1 MADCCYLTSN
11 FYISDDLGCIISVS
25 VSTSTETM
33 KIGDCIIAGPS
44 IGTVSLSGY
53 ATDAYHVGCPGRA
66 GVQIPWVRKYDC
78 DNDIVYF
85 IFSGEG
91 KSYVAGNVGNL
102 ATLNTTAC
110 TQTSINAAS
119 SAGPTLYTH
128 MEQEEGY
135 GLDYTNGGGPIS
147 FNTVDSDSLV
157 FDANKVGA
165 PYEDCRLQSFSL
177 ECTPGQIPVATYSY
191 VFAATCIT

>member
-25 VSTSTETM
+25 VSTSTETS
-33 KIGDCIIAGPS
+33 KVGDCVIIGPT

-53 ATDAYHVGCPGRA
+53 ATDKYHTGCPGQA
-66 GVQIPWVRKYDC
+66 GVQLSWVRKYDC

-91 KSYVAGNVGNL
+91 KSQIAGDIGGL
-102 ATLNTTAC
+102 ATLNTKVC
-110 TQTSINAAS
+110 TQTSISAS
-119 SAGPTLYTH
+119 SSSGPALYTH

-135 GLDYTNGGGPIS
+135 GLDYTKGGGPIS
-147 FNTVDSDSLV
+147 FNTANSDSLI

-165 PYEDCRLQSFSL
+165 PYENCFLQNFSL
-177 ECTPGQIPVATYSY
+177 ECTPGQVPVASYSY
-191 VFAATCIT
+191 VFSVSNS

>member
-1 MADCCYLTSN
+1 MADCCYLTNN
-11 FYISDDLGCIISVS
+11 FYISDDLGCIVSVS
-25 VSTSTETM
+25 VSTSTETSRV
-33 KIGDCIIAGPS
+33 GDCIIVGPT

-53 ATDAYHVGCPGRA
+53 ATDSYHVGCPGRA

-78 DNDIVYF
+78 DNDVVHF

-91 KSYVAGNVGNL
+91 KSQVAGDVGNL
-102 ATLNTTAC
+102 ATVNTKVC
-110 TQTSINAAS
+110 TQTSISASS
-119 SAGPTLYTH
+119 SAGPALYTH
-128 MEQEEGY
+128 MEQDEGY
-135 GLDYTNGGGPIS
+135 GLDYIGNPIS
-147 FNTVDSDSLV
+147 FNTTNDSDLI

-191 VFAATCIT
+191 VFAATCVT